1 MLFLN
6 NWREKD
12 MEGKIKKFN
21 SKKSI
26 AIFMIMIFCI
36 GLIFAVMPNMYASAN
51 NISSL
56 DQLRSICKTGGTCT
70 LTGNIT
76 VNDDQPIAVKKNVVI
91 TGGYSVK
98 RGDKQHRS
106 LFDVS
111 DGAKLTLKNCTIDG
125 DGWTNGTQTGKYGE
139 ALINSRGTVVL
150 DSGATMQDNFN
161 LYDNSGTS
169 HTINGITY
177 PTKKY
182 DESTSKISPA
192 GSAIYSINGKVIVN
206 NGATIK
212 NMVGSHGPA
221 IYAASGYTS
230 DNVVINGGS
239 ICNNSA
245 FQYGGAIFA
254 GETGNSNAFQSTG
267 LVNIYG
273 GEIYNNTA
281 RYTAGGVWI
290 GFNGTL
296 YMEGGTIRNN
306 TVLDTSGGGVHVN
319 GGEFSSSIVSQ
330 LGYSKLRNGW
340 FIMNGGTIR
349 DNKVI
354 SANGNGGGVSSSSAS
369 DSGQILINKNAV
381 ISGNSCQKNGGGIFC
396 NQGGYINMYGGTISG
411 NSANKGGGI
420 YLTHDGLPSNVFGGT
435 ISNNNAEFGG
445 GICSYRY
452 GNNGGY
458 GLNIH
463 GGTIEYNTASSNG
476 GGVHSGNNSRL
487 YCGAS
492 VIKNNKATS
501 KGGGV
506 SIGSIML
513 FDNTT
518 IELNTANKG
527 GGIYGDEAC
536 ALTAKSGK
544 VTNNTA
550 TNGGGLYFRDNSKK
564 TQNVIENAEITNNTA
579 SGNGGGIFNNSRY
592 TTTSDATENG
602 YGLSITGSAKI
613 DSNKAANGGGI
624 YNTGSLYSYT
634 GVISNNSAT
643 YGGGVYSS
651 GTFNEHGTDM
661 TSWTTITS
669 NNATYGGGAFLGTGS
684 ATLGNAIVSNTATT
698 SGGGVYCNESSSLIV
713 TECADISSNIASA
726 NGGGITAYQANIS
739 LMNGKISS
747 NQVLNDDSGV
757 GGGISLYGDKN
768 TLNITNIDLN
778 NNTSYNG
785 AGIYID
791 TSTVKFYKGNIHN
804 NKATNFG
811 GGIYNNN
818 GSLLSNK
825 TLDTKEAK
833 VNDNISEIGGGIFN
847 NTGTVNI
854 SSFEIK
860 GNAANASGGGVYFNT
875 GSNNTIANSTISNNT
890 AKLNGAGICTYMATA
905 KINNSTVS
913 SNKVAND
920 TDSKGG
926 GIANYFSNVSLSST
940 TVDSNTSTGNGS
952 GIYYCK
958 QDNHD
963 SLKFSGE
970 TIVKD
975 NNTVYLDD
983 SAYITVRGFSGDKNI
998 RAVVEGKGFK
1008 EGRVIAVSED
1018 GKGTNG
1024 LYWNPDL
1031 PNMDEQYFKVKDNI
1045 LRAGNQGAADTT
1057 ESIKNS
1063 DIFISKKYN
1072 VIFNMNAAGLLKS
1085 KKLLKTEH
1093 IINNK
1098 TVKSFADS
1106 DSKTSYISPDII
1118 KYWNETLTF
1127 NPGHATTDGYAV
1139 FELWTDKQS
1148 KKQSLTQ
1155 FNPDEDITVKGETVN
1170 NKDFNLYAQWKSVAN
1185 VYYDGNGA
1193 TGGISTNGLFGW
1205 YDKNV
1210 DLTEPYTLQGNE
1222 NSFTRVENKS
1232 SRKVRSRTVRRMA
1245 NNNLGVT
1252 LYSFEG
1258 WADKNNKPMKDYS
1271 YNDIVS
1277 QKKMI
1282 NYYDKNTKLI
1292 NFYATWDE
1300 YPTITADDR
1309 WFTLDEAKTG
1319 KITLENLMSTAKAVD
1334 GKTGQVTDFEKG
1346 EGTFKIYDYK
1356 TQAEADKEFKS
1367 FTTSGTT
1374 TITYVAVDKVGN
1386 EAVKTVTVHIVDKDQ
1401 VTETTHK
1408 YVTRFI
1414 SAKYYKDKNGN
1425 FIPEEKGGFHA
1436 KSPWVTKEDYIRLL
1450 TKTFEN
1456 KKDDNGKWDNVYQSW
1471 TVKSNDI
1478 PKVRE
1483 YVDKHGLGNS
1493 KEKDGL
1499 KNFITQFR
1507 K

>member
-1 MLFLN
+1 
-6 NWREKD
+6 

-21 SKKSI
+21 SKKAI
-26 AIFMIMIFCI
+26 AIFMIVVFCI
-36 GLIFAVMPNMYASAN
+36 GTIFAIIPNMHASAK

-76 VNDDQPIAVKKNVVI
+76 VNDDQPIAVKKDVVI
-91 TGGYSVK
+91 TGEHSVK

-111 DGAKLTLKNCTIDG
+111 DGATLTLRNCTIDG
-125 DGWTNGTQTGKYGE
+125 DGWTNGAQTGKYGE
-139 ALINSRGTVVL
+139 ALINNRGTVVL
-150 DSGATMQDNFN
+150 NSGATMQDNFN
-161 LYDNSGTS
+161 LYDNTGTS

-182 DESTSKISPA
+182 DEKTSKISPA
-192 GSAIYSINGKVIVN
+192 GSAIYSINGKVVVN
-206 NGATIK
+206 DGATIK
-212 NMVGSHGPA
+212 NMVGSNGPA

-239 ICNNSA
+239 IYNNLA

-267 LVNIYG
+267 LVTIYG

-330 LGYSKLRNGW
+330 LGYSKSRNGW

-396 NQGGYINMYGGTISG
+396 NQGGYVNMYGGTISG

-420 YLTHDGLPSNVFGGT
+420 YFTNGGGPSNIFGGT
-435 ISNNNAEFGG
+435 ITNNTAEYGG
-445 GICSYRY
+445 GVCSYRY
-452 GNNGGY
+452 GNNDGY

-463 GGTIEYNTASSNG
+463 GGTIEYNTASANG

-506 SIGSIML
+506 SICSIML

-544 VTNNTA
+544 VINNTA
-550 TNGGGLYFRDNSKK
+550 TNGGGLYFRDNFKK

-579 SGNGGGIFNNSRY
+579 SNNGGGIFNNSRY
-592 TTTSDATENG
+592 TTGSNAADTG

-613 DSNKAANGGGI
+613 DSNKATSGGGI
-624 YNTGSLYSYT
+624 YNTGSLYSYAGT
-634 GVISNNSAT
+634 ISNNSAT
-643 YGGGVYSS
+643 YGGGIYSA
-651 GTFNEHGTDM
+651 GNFYAHGTDIPC
-661 TSWTTITS
+661 WTTIIS
-669 NNATYGGGAFLGTGS
+669 NNATYGGGVFLGAGS
-684 ATLGNAIVSNTATT
+684 ATLGNAIVSNTATS
-698 SGGGVYCNESSSLIV
+698 SGGGVYCNESSGLVV
-713 TECADISSNIASA
+713 TECADISSNIASV
-726 NGGGITAYQANIS
+726 NGGGIAAYQANIS
-739 LMNGKISS
+739 LTNGKISS
-747 NQVLNDDSGV
+747 NQVLNYDSGI
-757 GGGISLYGDKN
+757 GGGISLYGDKT
-768 TLNITNIDLN
+768 TLYIINIDLN

-804 NKATNFG
+804 NIASNFG

-818 GSLLSNK
+818 GSLVSNK
-825 TLDTKEAK
+825 TLDIKEAN
-833 VNDNISEIGGGIFN
+833 VNNNISEIGGGIFN
-847 NTGTVNI
+847 NTGTI
-854 SSFEIK
+854 DIKLFEIK
-860 GNAANASGGGVYFNT
+860 GNTAGTSGGGIYCNT
-875 GSNNTIANSTISNNT
+875 GSKNTIANSTISDNKAIT
-890 AKLNGAGICTYMATA
+890 NGAGICTYMATVN
-905 KINNSTVS
+905 INNSTVS
-913 SNKVAND
+913 SNKVTND

-926 GIANYFSNVSLSST
+926 GIANYFSNVFLSST
-940 TVDSNTSTGNGS
+940 TVDGNTSAGIGN
-952 GIYYCK
+952 GIYYCT
-958 QDNHD
+958 QGNND
-963 SLKFSGE
+963 SLSFSGE

-975 NNTVYLDD
+975 NNIVYLDD
-983 SAYITVRGFSGDKNI
+983 NAYITVRGFSGDKNV
-998 RAVVEGKGFK
+998 RAVVEGKGFIQ
-1008 EGRVIAVSED
+1008 GRIIAVMNDDISKD
-1018 GKGTNG
+1018 GKNMRGTNG
-1024 LYWNPDL
+1024 LYWNPDS
-1031 PNMDEQYFKVKDNI
+1031 PNMNEQYFKVKDNI
-1045 LRAGNQGAADTT
+1045 LRAGDQGAADTT
-1057 ESIKNS
+1057 ESISNY
-1063 DIFISKKYN
+1063 DIFISQKYN
-1072 VIFNMNAAGLLKS
+1072 VIFNMNATGLLKS
-1085 KKLLKTEH
+1085 NNLLKTEH
-1093 IINNK
+1093 IINDK
-1098 TVKSFADS
+1098 TIKSFADS
-1106 DSKTSYISPDII
+1106 NGKTSYISPDII

-1139 FELWTDKQS
+1139 FEYWTDEQS
-1148 KKQSLTQ
+1148 KKQSPTQ
-1155 FNPDEDITVKGETVN
+1155 FNPDEDITVKGKTVN

-1193 TGGISTNGLFGW
+1193 TGGVSTNGLFGW

-1232 SRKVRSRTVRRMA
+1232 SRKVRSRTVHRTA
-1245 NNNLGVT
+1245 NNNSGVT

-1258 WADKNNKPMKDYS
+1258 WMFNPEQQFIDYHFNDS
-1271 YNDIVS
+1271 VEQNEMIGHYNE
-1277 QKKMI
+1277 
-1282 NYYDKNTKLI
+1282 NTQLI

-1309 WFTLDEAKTG
+1309 WFTLDEAKAG
-1319 KITLENLMSTAKAVD
+1319 KITLKNLMSTAKAVD
-1334 GKTGQVTDFEKG
+1334 GKAGQVTDFEKG

-1367 FTTSGTT
+1367 FTTSDTT
-1374 TITYVAVDKVGN
+1374 TITYVAIDKVGN

-1401 VTETTHK
+1401 VTETTYK

-1471 TVKSNDI
+1471 TIKSNDI

-1493 KEKDGL
+1493 KEKNGL